1 MAFFLMHALIIQKI
15 NNQWEMFTYFY
26 TLSQR
31 RATRGR
37 EKDRVSFFLHVL
49 VHYRN
54 DNFTKHSLINIHCL
68 IAHALIYRL
77 LDSYCKIKGMPRSLL
92 YGQQATSQ

>member
-54 DNFTKHSLINIHCL
+54 DT
-68 IAHALIYRL
+68 
-77 LDSYCKIKGMPRSLL
+77 
-92 YGQQATSQ
+92 